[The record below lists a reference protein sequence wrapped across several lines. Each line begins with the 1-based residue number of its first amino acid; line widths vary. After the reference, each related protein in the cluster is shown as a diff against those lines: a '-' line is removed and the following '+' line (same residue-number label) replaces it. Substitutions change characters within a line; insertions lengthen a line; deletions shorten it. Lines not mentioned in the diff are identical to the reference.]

1 MATPR
6 VKLGEL
12 LVQGQI
18 ITRQQ
23 LEEVLTLQKADG
35 RRLGTL
41 LVESGLVTETQVT
54 QLLSQQ
60 LSVPWVSL
68 YHIDFSRQLLN
79 LVPRELAEKYCL
91 VPIFVRRVRGLGEAL
106 YVAMDD
112 PSDENAQREIGQFSG
127 LPVRAMIAPPA
138 DIRGAIRAYYG
149 KSEAPPVASPEREKK
164 NETPGSAPAASTL
177 VSTPASAPLTL
188 PSGATAARAPVKDSP
203 SGATAAPA
211 PAKEAPSGAK
221 AAPAPVKEA
230 PSAAKAAPAPV
241 KGAPSVA
248 KPAAAPLPVKDAPS
262 GPRATSLL
270 GSEGRERISSIPD
283 SSPQIESREITMPT
297 PKRGKSARMI
307 SLTLLDGTQINLPAR
322 DERPSS
328 PDVGASPEQLTA
340 RDLIAAL
347 RAASHGADASEILGE
362 NARWEPLFAALLSVL
377 LKKHLIADWEFI
389 EEYKKV

>member
-12 LVQGQI
+12 LVEAQI

-23 LEEVLTLQKADG
+23 LEEVLALQKADG

-112 PSDENAQREIGQFSG
+112 PSDENAQREIGQYSG

-138 DIRGAIRAYYG
+138 DIRAAIRAYYA
-149 KSEAPPVASPEREKK
+149 KSEAPAAISSTREAPAATPPKAGSQGDPPAAQASVSPP
-164 NETPGSAPAASTL
+164 TSAPA
-177 VSTPASAPLTL
+177 TL
-188 PSGATAARAPVKDSP
+188 PSGATAAPRPAKDAP

-211 PAKEAPSGAK
+211 PAKEAPSGAR

-230 PSAAKAAPAPV
+230 PSGARAAPVPV
-241 KGAPSVA
+241 KELA
-248 KPAAAPLPVKDAPS
+248 S
-262 GPRATSLL
+262 GPRSAAAML
-270 GSEGRERISSIPD
+270 GADGPHRERISSIPD
-283 SSPQIESREITMPT
+283 SAPQIESREIAMPT
-297 PKRGKSARMI
+297 PKRGKSGRMI

-322 DERPSS
+322 DEKPTSS
-328 PDVGASPEQLTA
+328 PDLAASPEQLTA

-347 RAASHGADASEILGE
+347 RAVSHGADASEILGE
-362 NARWEPLFAALLSVL
+362 NTRWEALFAALLSLL